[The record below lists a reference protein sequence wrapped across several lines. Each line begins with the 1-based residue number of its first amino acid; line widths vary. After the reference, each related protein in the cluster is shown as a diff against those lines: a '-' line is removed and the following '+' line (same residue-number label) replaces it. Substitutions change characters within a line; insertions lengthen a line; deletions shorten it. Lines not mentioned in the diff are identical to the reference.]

1 MIAIAKNEV
10 ALMKKLSHDCI
21 VRLMGFYENDKDLYV
36 ITELMNG
43 GELLD
48 IVMDSGNLNNFQA
61 LTVARENRSR
71 YHALAS
77 NWDNAS

>member
-21 VRLMGFYENDKDLYV
+21 VPLMGFYENDKDLYV

-48 IVMDSGNLNNFQA
+48 IVMDSPVFVDSA
-61 LTVARENRSR
+61 KSMSMSYEIVCM
-71 YHALAS
+71 
-77 NWDNAS
+77 

>member
-48 IVMDSGNLNNFQA
+48 IVMDSPVFVDSA
-61 LTVARENRSR
+61 ESMSIPYEIVCM
-71 YHALAS
+71 
-77 NWDNAS
+77 

>member
-48 IVMDSGNLNNFQA
+48 IVMDSGN
-61 LTVARENRSR
+61 SK
-71 YHALAS
+71 
-77 NWDNAS
+77 